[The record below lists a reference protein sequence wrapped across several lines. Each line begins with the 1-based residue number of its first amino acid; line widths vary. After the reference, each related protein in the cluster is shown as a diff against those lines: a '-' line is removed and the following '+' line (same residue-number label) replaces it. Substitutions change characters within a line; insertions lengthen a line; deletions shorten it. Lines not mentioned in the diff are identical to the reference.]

1 MTGRR
6 IALIVLAAAV
16 LLAGIGYAKRADI
29 SASVL
34 QRAADRRLAAHP
46 LSGLADGLHVGLCG
60 AGSPLPDNRRGGPC
74 TVVIAGKRMFLF
86 DAGSGAA
93 RNLAR
98 MGFDPGDIEAL
109 FLTHFHS
116 DHIDGLGEVMLQ
128 RWAGGA
134 REQPLPVYGP
144 TGVSDVV
151 GGFMQAY
158 TLDESYRIAH
168 HGEKVVPPGGFGGEP
183 RSFEVA
189 EPDGRVVLI
198 EEPDLQIVTFS
209 VNHAPVHP
217 AVGYRIRYKGRTVVL
232 SGDTSKSAAVQ
243 REAQGVDLLVHEGLS
258 MRLASILQRSAEKAG
273 RMNLAKVFQDIPSYH
288 TTPEQAAEIARDA
301 GVGFLLINHVA
312 PALPLPGSEAAFLG
326 SARRIFD
333 GTLRVG
339 VDGDFVSLPA
349 GSQAIDFRGL
359 D

>member
-1 MTGRR
+1 MPRRR
-6 IALIVLAAAV
+6 IALIVLTAAA
-16 LLAGIGYAKRADI
+16 LLAAAGYANRSGI
-29 SASVL
+29 STSVL
-34 QRAADRRLAAHP
+34 KRVADRRLAAHP
-46 LSGLADGLHVGLCG
+46 MSDLTDGLHVGLCG

-74 TVVIAGKRMFLF
+74 TVVVAGKRMFLV

-98 MGFDPGDIEAL
+98 MGFNPGDIEAL

-134 REQPLPVYGP
+134 REQPLPIYGP
-144 TGVSDVV
+144 TGVSEVV
-151 GGFMQAY
+151 GGFVQAY
-158 TLDESYRIAH
+158 RLDESYRIAH
-168 HGEKVVPPGGFGGEP
+168 HGEKVVPPGGFGGDA
-183 RSFEVA
+183 RSFEMA

-198 EEPDLQIVTFS
+198 DEPDLQIVAFS

-217 AVGYRIRYKGRTVVL
+217 AVGYRIRYKDRTVVL
-232 SGDTSKSAAVQ
+232 SGDTSKCAAVQ
-243 REAQGVDLLVHEGLS
+243 REARGVDLLVHEGLS
-258 MRLASILQRSAEKAG
+258 VPLVGILQQSAERAG
-273 RMNLAKVFQDIPSYH
+273 RANLAKVFHDIPSYH

-301 GVGFLLINHVA
+301 GVGFLLINHVV
-312 PALPLPGSEAAFLG
+312 PALPVPGSEAAFLG
-326 SARRIFD
+326 GARRIFK

-349 GSQAIDFRGL
+349 GSKAIEFRNL

>member
-6 IALIVLAAAV
+6 IALTVLAAAV
-16 LLAGIGYAKRADI
+16 LLATIGYANRAAI
-29 SASVL
+29 STRVL
-34 QRAADRRLAAHP
+34 QRVADRRLAAHP
-46 LSGLADGLHVGLCG
+46 LSELADGLHVGLCG

-74 TVVIAGKRMFLF
+74 TVVIAGKRMFLV

-98 MGFDPGDIEAL
+98 MGFNPGDIEAL

-144 TGVSDVV
+144 TGVSEVV

-158 TLDESYRIAH
+158 TPDESYRIAH
-168 HGEKVVPPGGFGGEP
+168 HGEKVVPPGGFGGES

-198 EEPDLQIVTFS
+198 DDPDLQVVAFS

-217 AVGYRIRYKGRTVVL
+217 AVGYRIRYKDRTVVL
-232 SGDTSKSAAVQ
+232 SGDTSKSASVQ
-243 REAQGVDLLVHEGLS
+243 REARGVDLLVHEGLS
-258 MRLASILQRSAEKAG
+258 VPLVGILQRSAEKAG
-273 RMNLAKVFQDIPSYH
+273 RTNLAKVFHDIPGYH

-301 GVGFLLINHVA
+301 GVGFLLINHVV
-312 PALPLPGSEAAFLG
+312 PALPLPGSAAAFLG
-326 SARRIFD
+326 NAREIFR

-349 GSQAIDFRGL
+349 GSKATQFRNL